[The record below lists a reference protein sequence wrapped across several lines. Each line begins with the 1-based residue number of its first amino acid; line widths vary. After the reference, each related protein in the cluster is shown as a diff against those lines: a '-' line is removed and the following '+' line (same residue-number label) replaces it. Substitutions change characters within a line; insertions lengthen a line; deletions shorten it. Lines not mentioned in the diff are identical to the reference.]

1 MNSLWLWLCIC
12 INTYLCV
19 CDYTVLTEASMVEDN
34 TQQEKPKNKF
44 SSELRLFLLMP
55 NVESILWISLLLFI
69 AVGQFFI
76 KFFFL
81 NVLLFQSNRNVLI
94 KLLADYFE
102 HIVRIDLNRW
112 LNDSQKTFMFLY
124 NVPILLYPEDENR
137 TLMLKRS
144 RLNRDYD

>member
-1 MNSLWLWLCIC
+1 MCTC
-12 INTYLCV
+12 RNTYLCV

-34 TQQEKPKNKF
+34 TQQETQKNKF

-55 NVESILWISLLLFI
+55 NVESILWILLLLFI

-76 KFFFL
+76 KFFIL
-81 NVLLFQSNRNVLI
+81 NVLSFQSNGNVLI

>member
-1 MNSLWLWLCIC
+1 MNSLWLWVCTC

-19 CDYTVLTEASMVEDN
+19 CDYTLLTEASMVEDN

-55 NVESILWISLLLFI
+55 NVESILWILLLLFI
-69 AVGQFFI
+69 TVGQFFI

>member
-1 MNSLWLWLCIC
+1 MNSLWLWVCTC

-34 TQQEKPKNKF
+34 TQHEKPKNKF

-94 KLLADYFE
+94 KLLSDYFE

>member
-1 MNSLWLWLCIC
+1 MCKC
-12 INTYLCV
+12 RNTYLCV
-19 CDYTVLTEASMVEDN
+19 CDYKVLTEASMVEDN

-81 NVLLFQSNRNVLI
+81 NVLSFQSNRNVLI

-144 RLNRDYD
+144 RLNTDYD

>member
-1 MNSLWLWLCIC
+1 MNSLWLWVCTC

-94 KLLADYFE
+94 KLLSDYFE

>member
-1 MNSLWLWLCIC
+1 MNSLWLWVCTC

-19 CDYTVLTEASMVEDN
+19 CDYIVLTEASMVEDN

-94 KLLADYFE
+94 KFLADYFE

>member
-1 MNSLWLWLCIC
+1 MISHQIHKHRSVDVTSCGYLTIRPIWVVNTVFCRLKFYEYKSLKDEEMRITIWSWIVCDYVC
-12 INTYLCV
+12 TCRNTYLCI

-81 NVLLFQSNRNVLI
+81 NVLSF
-94 KLLADYFE
+94 
-102 HIVRIDLNRW
+102 
-112 LNDSQKTFMFLY
+112 
-124 NVPILLYPEDENR
+124 
-137 TLMLKRS
+137 
-144 RLNRDYD
+144 

>member
-1 MNSLWLWLCIC
+1 MNSLWLWVCTC

-81 NVLLFQSNRNVLI
+81 NVPSFQSNRNVLI

>member
-1 MNSLWLWLCIC
+1 MNSLWLWVCTC

-55 NVESILWISLLLFI
+55 NVESILWILLPLFI

-81 NVLLFQSNRNVLI
+81 NVLSFQSNRNVLI